1 MRGLIDRITNRDR
14 VEELEQLSEKQ
25 RLDLMERE
33 EVINSFNEELQKTSE
48 ELEKTLNSLEE
59 SNEVIQEKNRDLDE
73 LGEMADSL
81 VATVRVLKMRIDTVM
96 PAGQPGIK
104 PDE

>member
-1 MRGLIDRITNRDR
+1 MRGLIDMITNRDR
-14 VEELEQLSEKQ
+14 IEEMGELIKKKDADLE
-25 RLDLMERE
+25 
-33 EVINSFNEELQKTSE
+33 
-48 ELEKTLNSLEE
+48 
-59 SNEVIQEKNRDLDE
+59 E
-73 LGEMADSL
+73 LGEMADNL

>member
-14 VEELEQLSEKQ
+14 IREMEGLIRKKDADLE
-25 RLDLMERE
+25 
-33 EVINSFNEELQKTSE
+33 
-48 ELEKTLNSLEE
+48 
-59 SNEVIQEKNRDLDE
+59 E
-73 LGEMADSL
+73 LGEMTDSL

-96 PAGQPGIK
+96 PAGQPGAK

>member
-14 VEELEQLSEKQ
+14 IREMEGLIRKKDADLE
-25 RLDLMERE
+25 
-33 EVINSFNEELQKTSE
+33 
-48 ELEKTLNSLEE
+48 
-59 SNEVIQEKNRDLDE
+59 E
-73 LGEMADSL
+73 LGEMTDSL

>member
-1 MRGLIDRITNRDR
+1 MRGFIDRITNRDKIR
-14 VEELEQLSEKQ
+14 EMEGLIKKKDEDLE
-25 RLDLMERE
+25 
-33 EVINSFNEELQKTSE
+33 
-48 ELEKTLNSLEE
+48 
-59 SNEVIQEKNRDLDE
+59 E

>member
-14 VEELEQLSEKQ
+14 IREMEGLIKKKDEDLE
-25 RLDLMERE
+25 
-33 EVINSFNEELQKTSE
+33 
-48 ELEKTLNSLEE
+48 
-59 SNEVIQEKNRDLDE
+59 E
-73 LGEMADSL
+73 LGEMTDSL

>member
-14 VEELEQLSEKQ
+14 IREMEGLIRKKDADLE
-25 RLDLMERE
+25 
-33 EVINSFNEELQKTSE
+33 
-48 ELEKTLNSLEE
+48 
-59 SNEVIQEKNRDLDE
+59 E
-73 LGEMADSL
+73 LGEMTDSL
-81 VATVRVLKMRIDTVM
+81 VSTVRVLKMRIDTVM

>member
-14 VEELEQLSEKQ
+14 IREMEGLIKSKDEDLE
-25 RLDLMERE
+25 
-33 EVINSFNEELQKTSE
+33 
-48 ELEKTLNSLEE
+48 
-59 SNEVIQEKNRDLDE
+59 E

>member
-14 VEELEQLSEKQ
+14 IREMEGLIKKKDADLE
-25 RLDLMERE
+25 
-33 EVINSFNEELQKTSE
+33 
-48 ELEKTLNSLEE
+48 
-59 SNEVIQEKNRDLDE
+59 E
-73 LGEMADSL
+73 LGEMTDSL